1 MLWKEAVVLKLPQAL
16 KLEGNYHVTLC
27 GAYSVYSPNIIME
40 SYWTGMVKIIAS
52 ITLFSN
58 FWFFVLILIVQLE
71 ERLSRA
77 T

>member
-1 MLWKEAVVLKLPQAL
+1 MACKEAVVLKLPQTL
-16 KLEGNYHVTLC
+16 KLEGIPRD
-27 GAYSVYSPNIIME
+27 YSVYSPNIIME
-40 SYWTGMVKIIAS
+40 LYWTSMVKIIAS
-52 ITLFSN
+52 ITLSSN